1 MILETSFLIDVM
13 RGRPEAVA
21 LVQEIDRSGENVAL
35 PSPGLFELWGGAG
48 RARRGPRGVGKK
60 GFPVRALRGPP
71 ALTDADAKEAGLL
84 QARLSLAGATMGTVD
99 VLLAG
104 MAKARGETLVTGDR
118 DFSAV
123 RRDVRIRS
131 YARSRV

>member
-1 MILETSFLIDVM
+1 MDASDDHHKRWGITYLDPETFERD
-13 RGRPEAVA
+13 
-21 LVQEIDRSGENVAL
+21 
-35 PSPGLFELWGGAG
+35 PGS
-48 RARRGPRGVGKK
+48 
-60 GFPVRALRGPP
+60 LRQG
-71 ALTDADAKEAGLL
+71 
-84 QARLSLAGATMGTVD
+84 RLSLAGATMGTVD

-131 YARSRV
+131 YARSHR

>member
-1 MILETSFLIDVM
+1 MILETSFLIDMM

-21 LVQEIDRSGENVAL
+21 LVQAIDRSGENVAL
-35 PSPGLFELWGGAG
+35 PSPGLFELWVGAG
-48 RARRGPRGVGKK
+48 RSRRSREEMEKIDSLIAAFDV
-60 GFPVRALRGPP
+60 LT
-71 ALTDADAKEAGLL
+71 LTDADAKEAGLL

-104 MAKARGETLVTGDR
+104 MARARGETLVTGDR

-123 RRDVRIRS
+123 RRDVRLRS
-131 YARSRV
+131 YARSRA

>member
-1 MILETSFLIDVM
+1 MILETSFLIDMM

-21 LVQEIDRSGENVAL
+21 VVQEIDRSGENVAL
-35 PSPGLFELWGGAG
+35 PSPGLFELWVGAG
-48 RARRGPRGVGKK
+48 RSRRSREEMEKIDSLIAAFDV
-60 GFPVRALRGPP
+60 LT
-71 ALTDADAKEAGLL
+71 LTDADAKEAGLL
-84 QARLSLAGATMGTVD
+84 QARLSLAGDTMGTVD

-104 MAKARGETLVTGDR
+104 MARARGETLVTGDR

-131 YARSRV
+131 YARSRP

>member
-1 MILETSFLIDVM
+1 MM

-35 PSPGLFELWGGAG
+35 PSPGLFELRVGAG
-48 RARRGPRGVGKK
+48 RSRRSREEMDKIDSLIAAFDV
-60 GFPVRALRGPP
+60 FT
-71 ALTDADAKEAGLL
+71 LTDADAKEAGLL

-99 VLLAG
+99 VLLAA

-131 YARSRV
+131 YARSHR

>member
-1 MILETSFLIDVM
+1 MILETSFLIDMM

-21 LVQEIDRSGENVAL
+21 LVQAIDRSGENVAL
-35 PSPGLFELWGGAG
+35 PSPGLFELWVGAG
-48 RARRGPRGVGKK
+48 RSRRSREEMEKIDSLIAAFDVLP
-60 GFPVRALRGPP
+60 
-71 ALTDADAKEAGLL
+71 LTDADAKEAGLL

-104 MAKARGETLVTGDR
+104 MARARGETLVTGDR

-123 RRDVRIRS
+123 RRDARIRS
-131 YARSRV
+131 YARSRP

>member
-1 MILETSFLIDVM
+1 MILETSFLIDMM
-13 RGRPEAVA
+13 RGRAEAVA

-35 PSPGLFELWGGAG
+35 PSPALFELWVGAG
-48 RARRGPRGVGKK
+48 RSRSSRQEMDRIDSLIVAFDV
-60 GFPVRALRGPP
+60 LT
-71 ALTDADAKEAGLL
+71 LTDTDAKEAGLL
-84 QARLSLAGATMGTVD
+84 QAGLSLAGATMGTVD

-123 RRDVRIRS
+123 RRGVHIKS
-131 YARSRV
+131 YARNRP

>member
-1 MILETSFLIDVM
+1 MILETSFLIDMM

-21 LVQEIDRSGENVAL
+21 LVQEIDRSGENVTL
-35 PSPGLFELWGGAG
+35 PSPGLFELWVGAG
-48 RARRGPRGVGKK
+48 RSRRSREERDKID
-60 GFPVRALRGPP
+60 ALV
-71 ALTDADAKEAGLL
+71 AAFDVLTLTDADAKEAGLL
-84 QARLSLAGATMGTVD
+84 QARLSLDGALMGTVD

-123 RRDVRIRS
+123 RREVSIRS
-131 YARSRV
+131 YARSPR

>member
-1 MILETSFLIDVM
+1 MILETSFLIDMM

-21 LVQEIDRSGENVAL
+21 LVQEIDRSGENIAL
-35 PSPGLFELWGGAG
+35 PSPGLFELWVGAG
-48 RARRGPRGVGKK
+48 RSRRSCGEMERIDSLIASFDV
-60 GFPVRALRGPP
+60 LT
-71 ALTDADAKEAGLL
+71 LTDVDAKEAGLL

-104 MAKARGETLVTGDR
+104 MAKAREETLVTGDR
-118 DFSAV
+118 DFTAV

-131 YARSRV
+131 YARTRA

>member
-1 MILETSFLIDVM
+1 MILETSFLIDMM

-35 PSPGLFELWGGAG
+35 PSPGLFELWVGAG
-48 RARRGPRGVGKK
+48 RSRRSREEMEKIDSLIVA
-60 GFPVRALRGPP
+60 FDVLT
-71 ALTDADAKEAGLL
+71 LTDADAKEAGLL

-104 MAKARGETLVTGDR
+104 MARARGETLVTGDR

-123 RRDVRIRS
+123 RREVRIRS
-131 YARSRV
+131 YARSRP